1 MILIAFENLFGREYA
16 RCLDIS
22 ESGDSQTPCNSVSCG
37 DGFLAADERDLS
49 PILHVE
55 CVEQV
60 GPKGREPKSM
70 LWKKHNRVLLS
81 ACVGLMWMSVFAAP
95 PVATNVDGTK
105 HTQAAAS
112 GEVETLYR
120 RAQELFRAQQYDEA
134 KRLFETVKQRAGDY
148 RQTAF
153 FLAEIARLKN
163 PPSGEGGQG
172 QTVTAG
178 GGVSS
183 SEAISRLIVEGRRAL
198 KEGNVEQARKHFVQA
213 VSLDANNSEARR
225 YLDQI
230 ERQQK
235 TAELSPTT
243 PRLDLPSNLPK
254 DKSARH
260 TEPQPAEPSKK
271 VSVAQQ
277 VKRIFTREL
286 EPADRTT
293 QKTSVDVALVNPPAR
308 AGRQSAIAFDQPVVA
323 SVSKDG
329 KPQVSGGRTEAR
341 EQQKPL
347 SDMKPESKEPSKAKD
362 VPKEVGAKNGQSA
375 LVAASEKVEKA
386 ALSESG
392 KVNRPAGAPQAKTLS
407 GTVSAEPGGKTSPV
421 SASPMAQSSLGTP
434 AIEAVVLNNSV
445 AGSEIAQAEGSKT
458 DKDVVGA
465 PKAEATSKDSKEKD
479 PKASDKKQKGSDAA
493 AKSNTKASSA
503 SEPASGKSDAPTKDA
518 EQGSTKSADP
528 KVEADTLVREAQQLM
543 KQGKRDEAKS
553 VVEKALQKDPTNVEA
568 KALAR
573 DLEAKQAAQ
582 SKTVEPK
589 GEKPVVLPP
598 LGAAQKSAESA
609 EPPTK
614 QGKAE
619 QAKKEALTPARAVEK
634 AAVEK
639 APEVKKEAPK
649 TTIEAAKE
657 TKEEKKGEKA
667 EVVARKEATVS
678 KATAVAQG
686 ERRPPA
692 RPVPSQAE
700 SEKADQAEAAFQKG
714 LAAYQDGQLDV
725 AVQWWNYALTLVPNH
740 PRALQYL
747 QQTRPEYDAWVQK
760 QQANAIEL
768 QRDASTN
775 AKLDTPITFDTAGP
789 KSLTE
794 FLSAL
799 SLITDISFYIAD
811 GVDPEVRITAKFED
825 VPLRDALDTTLL
837 PIGLKWS
844 QSGEVI
850 AVTPDLK
857 TKFFNLTP
865 DQVARLKTLLESKT
879 LQKILYGPEGVPAVK
894 NVELLLDDREN
905 VLLVTDS
912 QENINK
918 VEAFLKDMQQAGPP
932 ALIYKSWKIRP
943 EEGPKIKALVEA
955 IVRVQSDAPYDL
967 ERKVVVDGSDLIVK
981 DTPENIKKIEELL
994 LDKNFIKKIENQQL
1008 QVATFNLT
1016 PREPLSDNIEQVR
1029 EMAQNIVTVVKT
1041 LLYAKSSESAAAAE
1055 GRRYWYDPNTLQLTI
1070 VDYPDNLR
1078 IVSDY
1083 IRSLPTLGKKQ
1094 KSEIIF
1100 LKHQTASE
1108 MSDLISRVLG
1118 LTTQEPT
1125 AGAGGRAGGNQITR
1139 TVSVSGGTPQ
1149 EIVFRDLR
1157 MRASKVNENDANDR
1171 NDDSIELIINTP
1183 TTSEERTIDEY
1194 KSEFVDD
1201 YEISVLEVR
1210 PSGTTGQGT
1219 AKIQIRYNPAATGL
1233 AGGAGGAATVPG
1245 LAPGGVLPGQVTPTP
1260 SPEAPTGLTVETID
1274 NMNALLIRYDDP
1286 ADFAEIKSYIEQLD
1300 IPVLQVS
1307 IETKLVE
1314 VNETKAKEYMP
1325 QFSILNLGKQG
1336 IDFDNSSLNMR
1347 YAQDIDEYRSVFD
1360 PFVEGPGSAGLLKG
1374 TTVLNFISPGETP
1387 VAFTLRM
1394 LEAEGVVN
1402 VVNGPMITV
1411 ENGETA
1417 DFQIEQRLGI
1427 TPFGSTLGGG
1437 ATTTGGTTTGGT
1449 TTGGTTTG
1457 GTTTGGTTSNQT
1469 TSSGGGYSI
1478 PTVTM
1483 SVSPQITQ
1491 LGEIRL
1497 EISNLELFDVGG
1509 VGGYATSQT
1518 DANGNPLGTA
1528 IGTDPGAFDLRR
1540 RYLTTTARVTDGGTI
1555 VLGGWTGERS
1565 RKSESGVPILRNI
1578 PYVGKLFFNR
1588 TSNVTDK
1595 TTLLVFLTC
1604 HLQKP

>member
-1 MILIAFENLFGREYA
+1 V
-16 RCLDIS
+16 
-22 ESGDSQTPCNSVSCG
+22 P
-37 DGFLAADERDLS
+37 
-49 PILHVE
+49 
-55 CVEQV
+55 
-60 GPKGREPKSM
+60 
-70 LWKKHNRVLLS
+70 
-81 ACVGLMWMSVFAAP
+81 
-95 PVATNVDGTK
+95 
-105 HTQAAAS
+105 TQ
-112 GEVETLYR
+112 
-120 RAQELFRAQQYDEA
+120 
-134 KRLFETVKQRAGDY
+134 
-148 RQTAF
+148 
-153 FLAEIARLKN
+153 
-163 PPSGEGGQG
+163 
-172 QTVTAG
+172 
-178 GGVSS
+178 
-183 SEAISRLIVEGRRAL
+183 SEA
-198 KEGNVEQARKHFVQA
+198 
-213 VSLDANNSEARR
+213 
-225 YLDQI
+225 
-230 ERQQK
+230 
-235 TAELSPTT
+235 
-243 PRLDLPSNLPK
+243 
-254 DKSARH
+254 
-260 TEPQPAEPSKK
+260 
-271 VSVAQQ
+271 
-277 VKRIFTREL
+277 
-286 EPADRTT
+286 
-293 QKTSVDVALVNPPAR
+293 
-308 AGRQSAIAFDQPVVA
+308 
-323 SVSKDG
+323 
-329 KPQVSGGRTEAR
+329 
-341 EQQKPL
+341 
-347 SDMKPESKEPSKAKD
+347 
-362 VPKEVGAKNGQSA
+362 
-375 LVAASEKVEKA
+375 
-386 ALSESG
+386 
-392 KVNRPAGAPQAKTLS
+392 
-407 GTVSAEPGGKTSPV
+407 
-421 SASPMAQSSLGTP
+421 
-434 AIEAVVLNNSV
+434 
-445 AGSEIAQAEGSKT
+445 
-458 DKDVVGA
+458 
-465 PKAEATSKDSKEKD
+465 
-479 PKASDKKQKGSDAA
+479 
-493 AKSNTKASSA
+493 
-503 SEPASGKSDAPTKDA
+503 
-518 EQGSTKSADP
+518 
-528 KVEADTLVREAQQLM
+528 
-543 KQGKRDEAKS
+543 
-553 VVEKALQKDPTNVEA
+553 
-568 KALAR
+568 
-573 DLEAKQAAQ
+573 
-582 SKTVEPK
+582 
-589 GEKPVVLPP
+589 
-598 LGAAQKSAESA
+598 
-609 EPPTK
+609 
-614 QGKAE
+614 
-619 QAKKEALTPARAVEK
+619 
-634 AAVEK
+634 
-639 APEVKKEAPK
+639 
-649 TTIEAAKE
+649 
-657 TKEEKKGEKA
+657 
-667 EVVARKEATVS
+667 
-678 KATAVAQG
+678 
-686 ERRPPA
+686 
-692 RPVPSQAE
+692 
-700 SEKADQAEAAFQKG
+700 EKADQAEAAFQKG

-768 QRDASTN
+768 QKEASVN

-799 SLITDISFYIAD
+799 SLISDMSFYVEN
-811 GVDPEVRITAKFED
+811 GVDPDLRITAKFED

-844 QSGEVI
+844 QSGDVI

-865 DQVARLKTLLESKT
+865 DQVARLKTLLENKT
-879 LQKILYGPEGVPAVK
+879 LQKILYGPEGVPPVK

-1078 IVSDY
+1078 VVSDY

-1100 LKHQTASE
+1100 LKHQTATD

-1125 AGAGGRAGGNQITR
+1125 AGGAGRAGGNQITR

-1157 MRASKVNENDANDR
+1157 MRASKINENDANDR
-1171 NDDSIELIINTP
+1171 NDDSVELIINTP

-1210 PSGTTGQGT
+1210 PSGTAGQGT
-1219 AKIQIRYNPAATGL
+1219 AKIQVRYNPVATGV
-1233 AGGAGGAATVPG
+1233 AGGGAGGTIPG
-1245 LAPGGVLPGQVTPTP
+1245 LAPGAIPGQATPTP
-1260 SPEAPTGLTVETID
+1260 APAAETGLTVETID

-1336 IDFDNSSLNMR
+1336 VDFDNSSLNMR
-1347 YAQDIDEYRSVFD
+1347 YAQDIDEYRSIFD

-1417 DFQIEQRLGI
+1417 DFQIEQRLGVA
-1427 TPFGSTLGGG
+1427 PFGSNLGGG
-1437 ATTTGGTTTGGT
+1437 ATTGGGTTTPGGTTGGTTGGGTTPGGTTTGGT
-1449 TTGGTTTG
+1449 TT
-1457 GTTTGGTTSNQT
+1457 NQAST
-1469 TSSGGGYSI
+1469 FGGGYSV

-1483 SVSPQITQ
+1483 SVSPKITQ

-1497 EISNLELFDVGG
+1497 EISNLELYDVGG
-1509 VGGYATSQT
+1509 VGGYITNQT
-1518 DANGNPLGTA
+1518 DASGNVTGRGIA
-1528 IGTDPGAFDLRR
+1528 TDPLSFDLRR

-1565 RKSESGVPILRNI
+1565 RKSESGVPILRNL